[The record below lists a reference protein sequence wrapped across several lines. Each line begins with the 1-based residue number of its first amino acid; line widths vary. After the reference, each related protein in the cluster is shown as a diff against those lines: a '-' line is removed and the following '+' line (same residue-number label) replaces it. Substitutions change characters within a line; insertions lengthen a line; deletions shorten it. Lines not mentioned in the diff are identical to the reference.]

1 MFKKRARPENHFHAF
16 STRVT
21 DALGSMRAFV
31 IAVAVILLTGIFFRF
46 SQEWEQHTGF
56 AINVATFLFLFLL
69 QKSQNV
75 DDKATHLKLDEM
87 IRANGDA
94 RNEVTFA
101 EEKTEEEIDQLRERV
116 IEETSEDNRKNFEK

>member
-16 STRVT
+16 STRVSNL
-21 DALGSMRAFV
+21 LGSMRAFV
-31 IAVAVILLTGIFFRF
+31 IAVAIIILTGIFFRF

-56 AINVATFLFLFLL
+56 AINLATFLFLFLL

-75 DDKATHLKLDEM
+75 DDKATHLKLDEI
-87 IRANGDA
+87 IRADGEA

-101 EEKTEEEIDQLRERV
+101 EEKSEEEIDQLRESHQRYL
-116 IEETSEDNRKNFEK
+116 